1 MEKPSSLDWT
11 NSIGIRSPPLHT
23 CKHFGEDFVIRGYIQ
38 NPGNGTHSPTSFH
51 KASYVFFRK
60 MTRII
65 CARKVKIILV
75 MKMKDSKDILSSL
88 LKTTQ
93 MGQVGIRSVE
103 KAVEGNEL
111 KKALR
116 SQLREYDKIEQE
128 TYALAKQRGWELA
141 ELNPMARTM
150 ADMATRGKLM
160 YNKNDSRI
168 AEMMVQGNTRGVIKS
183 LKNLHRYHQND
194 AQVTAMAEKLL
205 NCENNNIKQMEG
217 FL

>member
-1 MEKPSSLDWT
+1 MARVIVLYQQ
-11 NSIGIRSPPLHT
+11 ILSP
-23 CKHFGEDFVIRGYIQ
+23 
-38 NPGNGTHSPTSFH
+38 
-51 KASYVFFRK
+51 
-60 MTRII
+60 
-65 CARKVKIILV
+65 V
-75 MKMKDSKDILSSL
+75 MNMKDSKDIMSSL

-103 KAVEGNEL
+103 KAANSSDL

-116 SQLREYDKIEQE
+116 SQLQEYNQIEQE
-128 TYALAKQRGWELA
+128 AYALAAKRGWELK

-150 ADMATRGKLM
+150 ADMASRSKLM
-160 YNKNDSRI
+160 YNKNDSKI

-194 AQVTAMAEKLL
+194 GSVTQMAQKLL
-205 NCENNNIKQMEG
+205 ECENNNIKQMEG

>member
-1 MEKPSSLDWT
+1 
-11 NSIGIRSPPLHT
+11 
-23 CKHFGEDFVIRGYIQ
+23 
-38 NPGNGTHSPTSFH
+38 
-51 KASYVFFRK
+51 
-60 MTRII
+60 
-65 CARKVKIILV
+65 
-75 MKMKDSKDILSSL
+75 MKDSKDILSSL

-103 KAVEGNEL
+103 KAANGEQL
-111 KKALR
+111 KKALK
-116 SQLREYDKIEQE
+116 SQLDEYNTIEQE
-128 TYALAKQRGWELA
+128 TYALAQQRGWKLS

-150 ADMATRGKLM
+150 ADMASRGKLM

-194 AQVTAMAEKLL
+194 GQVTAMAQKLL
-205 NCENNNIKQMEG
+205 DCENNNIKQMEG

>member
-1 MEKPSSLDWT
+1 
-11 NSIGIRSPPLHT
+11 
-23 CKHFGEDFVIRGYIQ
+23 
-38 NPGNGTHSPTSFH
+38 
-51 KASYVFFRK
+51 
-60 MTRII
+60 
-65 CARKVKIILV
+65 
-75 MKMKDSKDILSSL
+75 MKDSKDILSSL

-103 KAVEGNEL
+103 KAAEGQQM
-111 KKALR
+111 KKALK

-128 TYALAKQRGWELA
+128 TYDLARQRGWQLA

-150 ADMATRGKLM
+150 ADMASRSKLM
-160 YNKNDSRI
+160 YNKCDSRI

-194 AQVTAMAEKLL
+194 GQVTAMAQKLL
-205 NCENNNIKQMEG
+205 DCEYNNIKQMEG

>member
-1 MEKPSSLDWT
+1 
-11 NSIGIRSPPLHT
+11 
-23 CKHFGEDFVIRGYIQ
+23 
-38 NPGNGTHSPTSFH
+38 
-51 KASYVFFRK
+51 
-60 MTRII
+60 
-65 CARKVKIILV
+65 
-75 MKMKDSKDILSSL
+75 MKDSKDILASL

-103 KAVEGNEL
+103 KAANGAQL
-111 KKALR
+111 KKALK
-116 SQLREYDKIEQE
+116 SQLQEYNEIEHE
-128 TYALAKQRGWELA
+128 AYALAKQRGWQLK

-150 ADMATRGKLM
+150 ADMASRSKLM

-194 AQVTAMAEKLL
+194 GQVTAMAQKLL
-205 NCENNNIKQMEG
+205 DCEYNNIKQMEG

>member
-1 MEKPSSLDWT
+1 M
-11 NSIGIRSPPLHT
+11 N
-23 CKHFGEDFVIRGYIQ
+23 
-38 NPGNGTHSPTSFH
+38 
-51 KASYVFFRK
+51 
-60 MTRII
+60 
-65 CARKVKIILV
+65 
-75 MKMKDSKDILSSL
+75 MKDSKDILSSL

-103 KAVEGNEL
+103 KAANGEQL
-111 KKALR
+111 KKALK
-116 SQLREYDKIEQE
+116 SQLKEYNQIEQE
-128 TYALAKQRGWELA
+128 TYALARERGWQLS

-150 ADMATRGKLM
+150 ADMASRSKLM

-194 AQVTAMAEKLL
+194 GQVTAMAQKLL
-205 NCENNNIKQMEG
+205 ECENNNIKQMEG

>member
-1 MEKPSSLDWT
+1 MRADK
-11 NSIGIRSPPLHT
+11 NYMR
-23 CKHFGEDFVIRGYIQ
+23 
-38 NPGNGTHSPTSFH
+38 
-51 KASYVFFRK
+51 
-60 MTRII
+60 
-65 CARKVKIILV
+65 V
-75 MKMKDSKDILSSL
+75 MYMKDSKDILSSL

-103 KAVEGNEL
+103 KAANGTRL
-111 KKALR
+111 KQALK
-116 SQLREYDKIEQE
+116 SQLEEYNKIEEQ
-128 TYALAKQRGWELA
+128 TYALAKQRGWQLA

-160 YNKNDSRI
+160 YGKNDSKI

-194 AQVTAMAEKLL
+194 GQVTAMAQKLL
-205 NCENNNIKQMEG
+205 DCENENIKQMEG

>member
-1 MEKPSSLDWT
+1 
-11 NSIGIRSPPLHT
+11 
-23 CKHFGEDFVIRGYIQ
+23 
-38 NPGNGTHSPTSFH
+38 
-51 KASYVFFRK
+51 
-60 MTRII
+60 
-65 CARKVKIILV
+65 

-103 KAVEGNEL
+103 KAASGAQL
-111 KKALR
+111 KKALK
-116 SQLREYDKIEQE
+116 SQLQEYNQIEQE
-128 TYALAKQRGWELA
+128 TYALARQRGWQLA

-150 ADMATRGKLM
+150 ADMASRSKLM
-160 YNKNDSRI
+160 YNKCDSRI

-194 AQVTAMAEKLL
+194 GQVTAMAQKLL
-205 NCENNNIKQMEG
+205 DCENNNIKQMEG

>member
-1 MEKPSSLDWT
+1 M
-11 NSIGIRSPPLHT
+11 N
-23 CKHFGEDFVIRGYIQ
+23 
-38 NPGNGTHSPTSFH
+38 
-51 KASYVFFRK
+51 
-60 MTRII
+60 
-65 CARKVKIILV
+65 
-75 MKMKDSKDILSSL
+75 MKDSKDILSSL

-103 KAVEGNEL
+103 KAANGEQL
-111 KKALR
+111 KTALK
-116 SQLREYDKIEQE
+116 SKLKEYNQIEQE
-128 TYALAKQRGWELA
+128 TYALARERGWQLS

-150 ADMATRGKLM
+150 ADMASRSKLL

-194 AQVTAMAEKLL
+194 GQVTAMAQKLL
-205 NCENNNIKQMEG
+205 DCENNNIEQMEG

>member
-1 MEKPSSLDWT
+1 
-11 NSIGIRSPPLHT
+11 
-23 CKHFGEDFVIRGYIQ
+23 
-38 NPGNGTHSPTSFH
+38 
-51 KASYVFFRK
+51 
-60 MTRII
+60 
-65 CARKVKIILV
+65 

-103 KAVEGNEL
+103 KAANGAQL
-111 KKALR
+111 KKALK
-116 SQLREYDKIEQE
+116 SQLDEYNTIEQE
-128 TYALAKQRGWELA
+128 TYALARERGWQLA

-150 ADMATRGKLM
+150 ADMASRSKLM
-160 YNKNDSRI
+160 YNKNDSKI

-194 AQVTAMAEKLL
+194 GQVTAMAQKLL
-205 NCENNNIKQMEG
+205 DCENNNIKQMEG